1 MTAPASH
8 RVVVT
13 GCGALSPLGMTA
25 TALVAGVAAGRS
37 GIRRVT
43 RAVQMGLPVTTAGE
57 VEGLP
62 LDTPEREL
70 EMSRRPIAEALAQSG
85 LSPARAGF
93 VWTTG
98 LDTFRDEGEAPGAT
112 SAGAR
117 FATLARDFGGPRR
130 MIATACSAATQAIG
144 EAFHLVRRGRAA
156 AAVAGG
162 ATTMVTPFYLVGFS
176 WLQVL
181 ALDPERD
188 DGGGGDDPARACR
201 PFDRERRG
209 FALAE
214 GGAALVLEP
223 LAAARARGAP
233 ILAEIVG
240 FGTSQDAHDLNRP
253 PPDGAAAELCMRRA
267 LDDAGLTPD
276 AIGAVNAH
284 ATGTRAGDPAE
295 AAALRRLLGARWQ
308 RTPVSSAKG
317 ALGHAISAAGALEA
331 IVAISSSRT
340 GVIPPTT
347 NLRQPDDDCAL
358 DHVVGAARTVAPGPV
373 LSCSFGMG
381 GQNAALI
388 FAPPPVAN
396 T

>member
-1 MTAPASH
+1 MSAAPAE
-8 RVVVT
+8 RVVIT
-13 GCGALSPLGMTA
+13 GCGALSPFGTTA
-25 TALVAGVAAGRS
+25 AHLVAGVASGRS
-37 GIRRVT
+37 GIRRLP
-43 RAVQMGLPVTTAGE
+43 RAAEMGLPVTAAGE
-57 VEGLP
+57 IAGLP
-62 LDTPEREL
+62 LDTPERDL
-70 EMSRRPIAEALAQSG
+70 EMSRRPIAEALAQAG
-85 LSPARAGF
+85 LAPARAGL

-98 LDTFRDEGEAPGAT
+98 LDTFRDALEAPGAT

-117 FATLARDFGGPRR
+117 FAALAQSFGGPRR

-144 EAFHLVRRGRAA
+144 EAFHLVRRGHAA
-156 AAVAGG
+156 ACVAGG
-162 ATTMVTPFYLVGFS
+162 ATAMVTPFYLIGFS

-181 ALDPERD
+181 AADQD
-188 DGGGGDDPARACR
+188 ADDPAQACR
-201 PFDRERRG
+201 PFDRARRG

-223 LAAARARGAP
+223 LAAARARGAT

-240 FGTSQDAHDLNRP
+240 FGTSQDAYDLNRP

-267 LDDAGLTPD
+267 LDDAGLVAD

-295 AAALRRLLGARWQ
+295 AAALRRLLGARWP

-317 ALGHAISAAGALEA
+317 ALGHSISAAGALEA
-331 IVAISSSRT
+331 VVAIETART
-340 GVIPPTT
+340 GVVPPTA
-347 NLRQPDDDCAL
+347 NLEQPDEDCAL
-358 DHVVGAARTVAPGPV
+358 DHVVGAARTIAPGRV

-388 FAPPPVAN
+388 FAPPPGADA
-396 T
+396 

>member
-1 MTAPASH
+1 VTAPRE
-8 RVVVT
+8 RVVIT
-13 GCGALSPLGMTA
+13 GCGAVSPFGMTA
-25 TALVAGVAAGRS
+25 PDLVAAVASGRS
-37 GIRRVT
+37 GIRRLP
-43 RAVQMGLPVTTAGE
+43 RAVQMGLPVTVGAE

-70 EMSRRPIAEALAQSG
+70 QMSRRPIAEALAQAG
-85 LSPARAGF
+85 LAPDRAGL

-98 LDTFRDEGEAPGAT
+98 LDTFRDELQAPGAT

-117 FATLARDFGGPRR
+117 FAALARDFTGPRR
-130 MIATACSAATQAIG
+130 MIATACAAAAQAIG

-156 AAVAGG
+156 ACVAGG
-162 ATTMVTPFYLVGFS
+162 ATTLVTPFYLIGFS

-181 ALDPERD
+181 ASDPD
-188 DGGGGDDPARACR
+188 DDDPARACR
-201 PFDRERRG
+201 PFDRRRRG

-223 LAAARARGAP
+223 LVAARARGAA

-240 FGTSQDAHDLNRP
+240 FGSSQDAYDLNRP
-253 PPDGAAAELCMRRA
+253 PPDGGAAELCMRRA

-276 AIGAVNAH
+276 ALGAVNAH

-295 AAALRRLLGARWQ
+295 ATALRRLLGTRWP

-317 ALGHAISAAGALEA
+317 ALGHSISAAGALEA
-331 IVAISSSRT
+331 IVAIETSRT
-340 GVIPPTT
+340 GAVPPTA
-347 NLRQPDDDCAL
+347 NLEQPDDDCAL
-358 DHVVGAARTVAPGPV
+358 DHVVGAARAIAPGPV

-381 GQNAALI
+381 GQNVALV
-388 FAPPPVAN
+388 FAPPPEAGA
-396 T
+396 

>member
-1 MTAPASH
+1 MSDA
-8 RVVVT
+8 RVVIT
-13 GCGALSPLGMTA
+13 GCGALSPFGTTA
-25 TALVAGVAAGRS
+25 ADLVAGVAS
-37 GIRRVT
+37 GQSAIRRLP
-43 RAVQMGLPVTTAGE
+43 RAVQMGLPVTAAGE
-57 VEGLP
+57 IAGLP
-62 LDTPEREL
+62 LDTPERDL
-70 EMSRRPIAEALAQSG
+70 EMSRRPIAEALAQAG
-85 LSPARAGF
+85 LAPARAGL

-98 LDTFRDEGEAPGAT
+98 LDTFRDALEAPGAT

-117 FATLARDFGGPRR
+117 FATLAQSFGGPRR

-156 AAVAGG
+156 ACVAGG
-162 ATTMVTPFYLVGFS
+162 ATAMVTPFYLIGFS

-181 ALDPERD
+181 AVDQTQD
-188 DGGGGDDPARACR
+188 ADDPARACR
-201 PFDRERRG
+201 PFDRTRRG

-223 LAAARARGAP
+223 LDAARARGAT

-267 LDDAGLTPD
+267 LDDGGLTPD

-295 AAALRRLLGARWQ
+295 AAALRRLLGPRWP

-317 ALGHAISAAGALEA
+317 AIGHSISAAGALEA
-331 IVAISSSRT
+331 VVAIETART
-340 GVIPPTT
+340 GVVPPTA
-347 NLRQPDDDCAL
+347 NLEHFDDDCAL
-358 DHVVGAARTVAPGPV
+358 DHVVGRARTVAPGHV

-388 FAPPPVAN
+388 FAPPPEVHA
-396 T
+396 

>member
-1 MTAPASH
+1 MTTPH
-8 RVVVT
+8 QRVVVT
-13 GCGALSPLGMTA
+13 GCGALSPLGTTA
-25 TALVAGVAAGRS
+25 AALVAGVASGRS
-37 GIRRVT
+37 GIRRVA
-43 RAVQMGLPVTTAGE
+43 RAVAMGLPVTTAGE

-70 EMSRRPIAEALAQSG
+70 AMSRRPIAEALAQSG
-85 LSPARAGF
+85 LPAAHAGLL
-93 VWTTG
+93 WTTG
-98 LDTFRDEGEAPGAT
+98 LDSFRDELEAPGPT

-117 FATLARDFGGPRR
+117 FAALAADFRGPRR
-130 MIATACSAATQAIG
+130 MIATACAAATQAIG
-144 EAFHLVRRGRAA
+144 EAFHIVRAGRAPA
-156 AAVAGG
+156 CVAGG
-162 ATTMVTPFYLVGFS
+162 ATALVTPFYLIGFS

-181 ALDPERD
+181 APDQD
-188 DGGGGDDPARACR
+188 DGDPARACR
-201 PFDRERRG
+201 PFDRQRRG

-223 LAAARARGAP
+223 LSAARARGAP

-240 FGTSQDAHDLNRP
+240 YGTSQDAHDLNRP

-267 LDDAGLTPD
+267 LDDAHLSPD
-276 AIGAVNAH
+276 AIVAVNAH

-295 AAALRRLLGARWQ
+295 AAALRRLLGARWP

-317 ALGHAISAAGALEA
+317 ALGHSISAAGALEA
-331 IVAISSSRT
+331 IVAISSCRT
-340 GVIPPTT
+340 GVVPPTV
-347 NLRQPDDDCAL
+347 NLEQPDDDCAL

-388 FAPPPVAN
+388 FAPPPA
-396 T
+396 TRP